1 MNKSF
6 AAFSEKR
13 FLIFRH
19 DKKNLEDRF
28 KKWNSL
34 GLGCREGDDLADVL
48 EAADEADHVEGGGR
62 EAARLIQVFLEA
74 EDQFLQP
81 KMRSQISFRR
91 FKALEHSLTFND
103 PLGPSMIL

>member
-1 MNKSF
+1 M
-6 AAFSEKR
+6 
-13 FLIFRH
+13 I
-19 DKKNLEDRF
+19 KKNLEDRF

-48 EAADEADHVEGGGR
+48 EAADEADHVEGGWR